1 MSSLQ
6 LALII
11 AGVLIVV
18 AVIVYNVWQE
28 RRIRRRLAQAR
39 TPPPR
44 QPAPPPRRD
53 ERVEPT
59 LGAERTSA
67 NDPPAGTPAYRPG
80 VASERAFE
88 PPGEVIAPPASDA
101 FDSAREARET
111 PLAVEYAPD
120 EAAAATTLHAPESAA
135 RASRTSAQPDHEIE
149 CIVLLQPAAPV
160 AAGALAS
167 GLHARIGKPLRWFGR
182 ADARSDWE
190 QLTSETAGR
199 FADVVACMLLADR
212 NGAASRGQLDTFTRV
227 VGDVA
232 TALSASFAPPDTDRE
247 LARAES
253 LDRLCAE
260 LDVQI
265 GLTVQMSEPASIAGT
280 RLRGVAEA
288 AGFRLAA
295 GGRFEFVNED
305 TGGVL
310 YTLQNLRPDPFS
322 AEMLRL
328 TATNGVVFLLDVAR
342 LPEPARVFDQMK
354 LAARRMATTLGAELV
369 DDNRRPLDD
378 AALATIRAQVE
389 AAAEALRAVH
399 IEPGSP
405 RALALFSA

>member
-6 LALII
+6 LALIV

-28 RRIRRRLAQAR
+28 RRIRRRLADGR
-39 TPPPR
+39 TPPP
-44 QPAPPPRRD
+44 PAAPPPRRD

-59 LGAERTSA
+59 LGAERASA
-67 NDPPAGTPAYRPG
+67 IGAPAGTPAYRPG
-80 VASERAFE
+80 VAREGAFE
-88 PPGEVIAPPASDA
+88 PPGEVIAPPASET
-101 FDSAREARET
+101 FDGARQAREA
-111 PLAVEYAPD
+111 PPVAEYAPD
-120 EAAAATTLHAPESAA
+120 ETARAMTLQAPESGT
-135 RASRTSAQPDHEIE
+135 RASRVLTQPDHEIE
-149 CIVLLQPAAPV
+149 CLVLLQPAAPV
-160 AAGALAS
+160 TAAALAT

-190 QLTSETAGR
+190 QLTSEASGR
-199 FADVVACMLLADR
+199 FAEVVACMLLADR
-212 NGAASRGQLDTFTRV
+212 NGAASRAQLDAFSRV
-227 VGDVA
+227 VGDAA

-265 GLTVQMSEPASIAGT
+265 GLTVQMPEPASIAGT

-288 AGFRLAA
+288 AGFHLAS

-378 AALATIRAQVE
+378 AALASIRAQVE